1 MSPVSSNVPAPY
13 TQPMGDSIPEQVARF
28 TEQMRQGAR
37 REMRDLQ
44 SVLASRGIDVN
55 RTVCASAYDDLL
67 DSFICVLIL
76 PNGEAI
82 EYSATYGDLDDP
94 ESGPA
99 RRTAWHEADACYRVW
114 IEAGRALLEA
124 ERRAG

>member
-1 MSPVSSNVPAPY
+1 ML
-13 TQPMGDSIPEQVARF
+13 
-28 TEQMRQGAR
+28 
-37 REMRDLQ
+37 DLQ
-44 SVLASRGIDVN
+44 SMLASRNIDVN

-82 EYSATYGDLDDP
+82 ECSATYDDLDDP

-99 RRTAWHEADACYRVW
+99 RRTAWHDADEGYRDW
-114 IEAGRALLEA
+114 IAAGRALLDSEQRDL
-124 ERRAG
+124 RREV

>member
-1 MSPVSSNVPAPY
+1 MP
-13 TQPMGDSIPEQVARF
+13 DSIPEQVVRF
-28 TEQMRQGAR
+28 TEQMRRGDT
-37 REMRDLQ
+37 REMRDLRGR
-44 SVLASRGIDVN
+44 LASRNIDVN

-82 EYSATYGDLDDP
+82 ECSASYDDLDDP

-99 RRTAWHEADACYRVW
+99 TSTDWHEASEEAYRDW
-114 IEAGRALLEA
+114 IAAGRTLLDSE
-124 ERRAG
+124 ERDLRHEV

>member
-1 MSPVSSNVPAPY
+1 MDAE
-13 TQPMGDSIPEQVARF
+13 PMGDSIPEQVVRV
-28 TEQMRQGAR
+28 TEQRRGET
-37 REMRDLQ
+37 REMRDLRG
-44 SVLASRGIDVN
+44 VLASRGIDVN

-76 PNGEAI
+76 PNGDAI
-82 EYSATYGDLDDP
+82 ECSATYDDLDDP

-99 RRTAWHEADACYRVW
+99 RRTAWHEASKLYQQW
-114 IEAGRALLEA
+114 IAAGRALWEA